1 MCCNMV
7 MNQIKALQH
16 IERAA
21 QILSFGGVSGGK
33 RKIDLVDLTSE
44 GEDDN
49 EYSASGDENYIPLSI
64 EYKKWPSCQIED
76 NPTYQATDKK
86 IEFFMANIGKR
97 YKNVNYA
104 ITRNI
109 SDSAVKTE
117 RVKID
122 QYFVVDTEPVQVDR
136 LHPREAHDIV
146 KKAQT
151 LLLDVLLDH
160 HRLLDLKFED
170 IQRSKKHGQI
180 FFSMRPLFRY
190 RQNEVTRASFAHP
203 ILLVAH
209 KGCINQFT
217 QKANAAWDIAMTAV
231 SYHLSMLF
239 FILQGFKVP
248 RDHVDYYAW
257 KGTLEEFSRDML
269 NNWSKE
275 LVSLMPFSQILF
287 EVVRPYAMTILYAHL
302 GQEMLLKNNKR
313 DYNDD
318 HEYAKPYRR
327 QNVDHDQI
335 IAPLF
340 FWTGLN
346 HEEWNKFFGDDTLYG
361 GHVPSQENEK
371 LHSCTNLFKAQSA
384 VQMTVKCMEEQG
396 KQFEV
401 QCVVCT
407 SIQLIK
413 GDRRSRKAAIACT
426 YKNSKGESVKC
437 AITHVEDNV
446 QENKRIATIHRMRP
460 THEIHTFSC
469 EIVSFTCK
477 VGSGEFHLRPKC
489 PCQGRELG
497 CTFIHMYHACMAQN
511 GFIEVYPRPVS

>member
-1 MCCNMV
+1 MI
-7 MNQIKALQH
+7 MNQTKAIRH
-16 IERAA
+16 IQRAA

-33 RKIDLVDLTSE
+33 RRIDLVDLTSE
-44 GEDDN
+44 GEDGN
-49 EYSASGDENYIPLSI
+49 EYSASGDENYIELSI
-64 EYKKWPSCQIED
+64 EYNRWPSCQIE
-76 NPTYQATDKK
+76 NNSTYQATDKR
-86 IEFFMANIGKR
+86 IEFYMANIGKR

-104 ITRNI
+104 ITPNI
-109 SDSAVKTE
+109 SDSAVKTK
-117 RVKID
+117 RIKID
-122 QYFVVDTEPVQVDR
+122 QYFVVDTEPVNVDQ

-146 KKAQT
+146 KMAQT
-151 LLLDVLLDH
+151 LLLDFLLDH

-180 FFSMRPLFRY
+180 FFSMRPFFRY
-190 RQNEVTRASFAHP
+190 RQYKVTRASFAHP
-203 ILLVAH
+203 ILLFAH
-209 KGCINQFT
+209 KGCINQIT

-239 FILQGFKVP
+239 FILRGFKLP
-248 RDHVDYYAW
+248 RDHVNYYEW
-257 KGTLEEFSRDML
+257 SGTPEEFSRNML
-269 NNWSKE
+269 NTLSKQ
-275 LVSLMPFSQILF
+275 LVNRMPYSQILF

-302 GQEMLLKNNKR
+302 GQEMLLKNNER
-313 DYNDD
+313 DYNKD
-318 HEYAKPYRR
+318 HVHAKPYRR

-340 FWTGLN
+340 FWTGLD
-346 HEEWNKFFGDDTLYG
+346 HEEWNKFFGDDTLYV

-371 LHSCTNLFKAQSA
+371 LHSCTDFFKAQSA
-384 VQMTVKCMEEQG
+384 VQMTVKCMEEQE

-413 GDRRSRKAAIACT
+413 GDRRSIKAAIACT

-437 AITHVEDNV
+437 AITHVEDKV
-446 QENKRIATIHRMRP
+446 EENTRIATIHRMKPKR
-460 THEIHTFSC
+460 EILTFSC

-511 GFIEVYPRPVS
+511 GFIEVYPRPV